1 MFPITGPELAAL
13 IPHKAPFVFITSLK
27 EVTPNTCTTTF
38 QFNNQQVLC
47 YNGKLSAAGLLENMA
62 QTSGCKW
69 GYDDFAQGKK
79 GKLTFIGEMS
89 GFTFSRLPYCGEELT
104 TEAVIEKVVFNV
116 TIVSAKIKVGEE
128 EIASC
133 RMKIFF
139 EPEPGT
145 EGY

>member
-1 MFPITGPELAAL
+1 MFPITENELTAC
-13 IPHKAPFVFITSLK
+13 IPQKAPFLFISSLT
-27 EVTPNTCTTTF
+27 EVSDNSCVTTF
-38 QFNNQQVLC
+38 QFDAKHVLC

-69 GYDDFAQGKK
+69 GYEDYTQGKK
-79 GKLTFIGEMS
+79 GKLIFIGEMS

-104 TEAVIEKVVFNV
+104 TEALIEKVVFNV
-116 TIVSAKIKVGEE
+116 TIVSAKVKVGEE

-139 EPEPGT
+139 EPEP
-145 EGY
+145 ELEEI